1 MKTFTVSGELL
12 RGKSPLVKFPR
23 DYFPE
28 ENSSVGNSPV
38 SFSQIIFDGKMFLH
52 LKVSLLFQ
60 QVD

>member
-12 RGKSPLVKFPR
+12 RGKSPLVKLPR

-28 ENSSVGNSPV
+28 ENSSVENSPV

-52 LKVSLLFQ
+52 LKVSLLFH